1 MKPTELNIAVA
12 DKVKALGA
20 PKIIELVVGRLVDSE
35 VMRRADA
42 LMSAIRLAES
52 TTLELHKLKPDVV
65 TFAPDGAKTE
75 AFTKGVLDS
84 KTKAEARLAKIE
96 AAVAKATEGG
106 DFSDLF
112 NLSKANEPNGASKPG
127 APAGE

>member
-1 MKPTELNIAVA
+1 MKPIELNIAVA

-20 PKIIELVVGRLVDSE
+20 PHIVEMVVDRLADAE
-35 VMRRADA
+35 VTRRADA
-42 LMSAIRLAES
+42 LMSAIRLADCA
-52 TTLELHKLKPDVV
+52 TLELRKLKPDVV
-65 TFAPDGAKTE
+65 TFAPDGTRTE

-84 KTKAEARLAKIE
+84 KTKAEVRLAKIE
-96 AAVAKATEGG
+96 SAVANATEGG

-112 NLSKANEPNGASKPG
+112 NLSKANEPDGASKPG